1 MTLPLTDHEKKT
13 LKNAA
18 YGAVFLVSN
27 ADPGFLAM
35 FKESFAASK
44 ALAGSSGVV
53 REVLTTG
60 GIPSLPKTSPAELER
75 TVLPELTRSM
85 GILAAKAPDEVDAY
99 RSTVLAACEQVAAAV
114 SGVKESETAEI
125 TKIKVALG

>member
-85 GILAAKAPDEVDAY
+85 GILAAKAPDEADAY